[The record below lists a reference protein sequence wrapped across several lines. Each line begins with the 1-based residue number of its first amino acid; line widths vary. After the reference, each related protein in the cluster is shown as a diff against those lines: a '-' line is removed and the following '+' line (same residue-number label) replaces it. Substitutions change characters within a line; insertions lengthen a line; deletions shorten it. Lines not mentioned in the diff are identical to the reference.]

1 MSQSPPLPD
10 INVQTRIMPEN
21 PPADAISTWQ
31 PMRVLNLYRLLVSA
45 LLAVLSYENLIETFF
60 GIANS
65 SAFLSLAAIYLAFAL
80 VNILTIAWR
89 TPEFQQQLFAQVVI
103 DISLIIAL
111 VHVGNGVESGLGV
124 LLIVSIAGHSLLL
137 SGRQAGLFVAIAS
150 VALLADQAWLVI
162 NNQTPTRTLTQA
174 GLLGITLFVTGFLAI
189 HLAKRARLQGQLA
202 VQKSLELANMA
213 QINEQVIQHLESGVV
228 VVSPDETVLATNQQ
242 AQRLLGLASNNTG
255 EVLAKHAPELAM
267 ALKEWQSSQTNPAQ
281 GFRILGSGD
290 EIMPRFQSLETQV
303 TQSAT
308 PHTNKQSPP
317 FNACLILLQD
327 SATLCQQ
334 AQENRLTAL
343 GRLTAGI
350 AHEIRNPLSSIRHA
364 GQLLAESAEAN
375 SQQQRLTEIID
386 TNTLRVNSTIESI
399 LQLSRR
405 SQAVPESFVLA
416 PWLQQFQR
424 EFIHDHPDIAIRL
437 QLSPQVEQFV
447 FNQGQLRQV
456 IENLCKNAIK
466 HGGAQ
471 NSLNHDANNTI
482 DKNDHANREI
492 LIRSDNDNFSRYI
505 EVIDHGH
512 GISDEVLP
520 HLFEPFYSTHTS
532 GTGLGLYIAFELC
545 NSNRAHLEYRPLNND
560 NEAQAGSCFRISIGH

>member
-1 MSQSPPLPD
+1 MSHSTPLPD
-10 INVQTRIMPEN
+10 TNAQTGIMPEN
-21 PPADAISTWQ
+21 PLADAISTWQ
-31 PMRVLNLYRLLVSA
+31 PLRVLNLYRLLVSA
-45 LLAVLSYENLIETFF
+45 LLTVLSYEDLIETFF
-60 GIANS
+60 GITNS
-65 SAFLSLAAIYLAFAL
+65 SAFLSLAVLYLAFAL
-80 VNILTIAWR
+80 INILTIAWR

-103 DISLIIAL
+103 DISLIVAL

-162 NNQTPTRTLTQA
+162 NNQTPTRTLTHA

-202 VQKSLELANMA
+202 TQKSLELANMA
-213 QINEQVIQHLESGVV
+213 HINEQVIQHLESGVV
-228 VVSPDETVLATNQQ
+228 VVSADGKVLATNQQ
-242 AQRLLGLASNNTG
+242 AQRLLGLVANNAG
-255 EVLAKHAPELAM
+255 EPLAEHAPELET
-267 ALKEWQSSQTNPAQ
+267 ALNAWRTHQINPAQ
-281 GFRILGSGD
+281 GFRIPGSGD
-290 EIMPRFQSLETQV
+290 EIMPRFQSLETRDNPL
-303 TQSAT
+303 S
-308 PHTNKQSPP
+308 
-317 FNACLILLQD
+317 NACLVLLQD

-364 GQLLAESAEAN
+364 GQLLAESAEADP
-375 SQQQRLTEIID
+375 QQQRLTEIID

-405 SQAVPESFVLA
+405 NQAAPESFDIV
-416 PWLQQFQR
+416 PWLQQFQN
-424 EFIHDHPDIAIRL
+424 EFIHDHPGSSIRL
-437 QLSPQVEQFV
+437 EHAAQLEPFV

-456 IENLCKNAIK
+456 LENLCKNAIK
-466 HGGAQ
+466 HGGAGKP
-471 NSLNHDANNTI
+471 S
-482 DKNDHANREI
+482 NDSAKREI
-492 LIRSDNDNFSRYI
+492 LIRSDSDNYSRYI
-505 EVIDHGH
+505 EVIDCGP
-512 GISDEVLP
+512 GIDKEALP

-545 NSNRAHLEYRPLNND
+545 SSNRAHLEYRPFKND
-560 NEAQAGSCFRISIGH
+560 NATKETSGSCFRISIGH